1 MLNPAMNNFFTFD
14 TLQMM
19 RFMMAMLAAGICFG
33 ATLTAQ
39 TKGGTIRGAEPVP
52 VPTTQQAPEKGGT
65 VASGVGRGY
74 STKNSRPTRGVVIN
88 LNEFLAT
95 GKGTVNTAQANEA
108 AQKGAV
114 LALMSGTGRS
124 ARIFLVAKADG
135 SSASADLA
143 NLAGGTV
150 GVVGKTVTRNGY
162 SMILADVIDVMK

>member
-1 MLNPAMNNFFTFD
+1 
-14 TLQMM
+14 M
-19 RFMMAMLAAGICFG
+19 RFMIAMLVAGICLG

-39 TKGGTIRGAEPVP
+39 TKDGSMKGAEP
-52 VPTTQQAPEKGGT
+52 TAQAVTNQKSGSSMG
-65 VASGVGRGY
+65 ASAQRGY

-114 LALMSGTGRS
+114 LALLSGTGRS

-143 NLAGGTV
+143 KLADGTV
-150 GVVGKTVTRNGY
+150 GVVGRTVTRNGY